1 LLFTKKWFQ
10 ILVFLVLLFL
20 LILLLDYTDFI
31 FIPVLQYIGAVAF
44 PIIAAGILYF
54 LTRPLMHFF
63 EKIKIGKFRINRV
76 WAILLVFFV
85 ILVIISL
92 VVMYLW
98 PMVQRQVTNLIDN
111 FPRMVSMVEQFINSL
126 QEDYT
131 NIPDQITDTIND
143 FINEIPSLLNN
154 VLDNLFGILGGVI
167 GQVISIVA
175 GIVMTP
181 IFLFFMLKD
190 GEKLLPFILQ
200 IFKKEK
206 ASNIRSLLKKIDDV
220 LSSFIQGQLLV
231 SVCVGVLL
239 YIGYLII
246 GLEYALILAF
256 FGLVTNVIPYVG
268 PVLAAVPALIVGA
281 LQDPMNLIWVT
292 LVMVVAQQIESNFIS
307 PNVMGQALDVH
318 PLTVMT
324 VIVAAG
330 SIAGFLGILFA
341 VPAYAVIRT
350 IIVHFYQTYVDSKK
364 NKEDALI

>member
-1 LLFTKKWFQ
+1 
-10 ILVFLVLLFL
+10 
-20 LILLLDYTDFI
+20 
-31 FIPVLQYIGAVAF
+31 
-44 PIIAAGILYF
+44 
-54 LTRPLMHFF
+54 
-63 EKIKIGKFRINRV
+63 
-76 WAILLVFFV
+76 
-85 ILVIISL
+85 
-92 VVMYLW
+92 
-98 PMVQRQVTNLIDN
+98 
-111 FPRMVSMVEQFINSL
+111 
-126 QEDYT
+126 
-131 NIPDQITDTIND
+131 
-143 FINEIPSLLNN
+143 
-154 VLDNLFGILGGVI
+154 
-167 GQVISIVA
+167 
-175 GIVMTP
+175 MTP